1 MTVSNLKAC
10 SRNQWA
16 VRYHKNT
23 LNSCRDHCLKNI
35 DVQKL
40 LIIDKIML
48 SFSVVG
54 CDAMLGDFVNM
65 MKKGIIDP
73 TKIDKVSL
81 LGGKEEKYL
90 GNQWNECNGGWYILI
105 INELWQDVWDN
116 VSHQQFQRS
125 QLKKVTV
132 EKAVWYLRDLL

>member
-1 MTVSNLKAC
+1 
-10 SRNQWA
+10 
-16 VRYHKNT
+16 
-23 LNSCRDHCLKNI
+23 
-35 DVQKL
+35 
-40 LIIDKIML
+40 ML

-73 TKIDKVSL
+73 TKIAKVSL
-81 LGGKEEKYL
+81 LGGKVEKDP
-90 GNQWNECNGGWYILI
+90 GNQWNELNGRWYVLI

-125 QLKKVTV
+125 QLTKVTV